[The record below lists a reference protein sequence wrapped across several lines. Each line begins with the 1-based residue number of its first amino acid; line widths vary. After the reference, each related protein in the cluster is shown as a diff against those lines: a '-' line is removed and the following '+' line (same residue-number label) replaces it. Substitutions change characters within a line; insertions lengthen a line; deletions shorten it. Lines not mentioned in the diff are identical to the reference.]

1 MSIAAAAAGA
11 HGSWAGRGGGAQTGG
26 RESGR
31 AAAAAAIGRRGLGG
45 ARVLAADGK
54 RERDETPTRRG
65 RVCGWTKGRCLLFCL
80 GRKEEEG
87 GFTSSTLGFCDI
99 YYGL

>member
-65 RVCGWTKGRCLLFCL
+65 RVCGWTKGREGKVFVVLL
-80 GRKEEEG
+80 REEG
-87 GFTSSTLGFCDI
+87 GGGRF
-99 YYGL
+99 YE

>member
-65 RVCGWTKGRCLLFCL
+65 SVWLDEGKGR
-80 GRKEEEG
+80 EG
-87 GFTSSTLGFCDI
+87 VCCFA
-99 YYGL
+99 

>member
-11 HGSWAGRGGGAQTGG
+11 HGSWAGRGRGAQTGG

-31 AAAAAAIGRRGLGG
+31 AAAIGRRGLGG

-65 RVCGWTKGRCLLFCL
+65 RVCGWTKGREGKVFVVLL
-80 GRKEEEG
+80 REEG
-87 GFTSSTLGFCDI
+87 GGGRF
-99 YYGL
+99 YE